1 MRDQTCT
8 VPLLVLQAA
17 PYNWIRG
24 DSIYAKVS
32 AANVW
37 GESKLSTAGNGAT
50 IVTIPSPPI
59 DLLNNALVTTDT
71 RIGFTWSDG
80 IQTGGRPITEYRVS
94 WDRASGSWVTLAS
107 GLTSKSYTTTATLIA
122 G

>member
-1 MRDQTCT
+1 M
-8 VPLLVLQAA
+8 LQAA
-17 PYNWIRG
+17 PYSWIRG
-24 DSIYAKVS
+24 DSVYAKVS
-32 AANVW
+32 ASNVW

-59 DLLNNALVTTDT
+59 NLLNNATVTSDT
-71 RIGFTWSDG
+71 MIGFSWSDG

-94 WDRASGSWVTLAS
+94 WDRGSGSWVTLAS
-107 GLTSKSYTTTATLIA
+107 GITTKAYNTSVTLIA